1 MDVIRQVYDPDEF
14 RQLGHQ
20 LVNILADH
28 LQTAMSGEQQKVL
41 DYHLPE
47 DVFAGWMMDEETDPM
62 TIFQKILEQSIH
74 LHHPGYMGHQVA
86 PPAPLAALAGFM
98 GLFLNNGGA
107 IYEMAPATSA
117 LERVVCQMLRPY
129 FGLDDADGILTSGG
143 TIANLTALIC
153 ARNVQMPGQVW
164 QEGQTE
170 KVAFMVSRE
179 AHYCIDRAIRIMG
192 WGTTGAVLV
201 PVDEN
206 FRMRTDVLEEMY
218 IESNRKG
225 IKILGVVGSA
235 PSTSTGIY
243 DDLTAIGLFCR
254 KHDLW
259 FHVDAAHGGPAVFS
273 ETYKHL
279 MRGVELA
286 DSLVVDAHKMMMV
299 PALTTLLL
307 FRKPSDSY
315 RTFSQ
320 KAEYL
325 WQANDEEWFNYGK
338 RTMECTK
345 LMMSARIFLMIKV
358 HGVGVFGQYVDTVF
372 NLARQMADYVLSC
385 KDFELA
391 VYPDSNIVCF
401 RFVGGMQSE
410 ADETNRRI
418 RQQILEDGK
427 FYIVQT
433 VLHGRIWLRVSLMN
447 AATTFKEIHAMM
459 EEVRSIGYKLAG
471 NTDEQI
477 HE

>member
-1 MDVIRQVYDPDEF
+1 MDLIKQVYQPDDF

-20 LVNILADH
+20 LVDVLADH
-28 LQTAMSGEQQKVL
+28 LQSAMGGDAQKVL
-41 DYHLPE
+41 DYQSPE
-47 DVFAGWMMDEETDPM
+47 DVFAAWMTDEDTEPL
-62 TIFQKILEQSIH
+62 TILKHILTQSIH

-86 PPAPLAALAGFM
+86 PPAPLATLAGFM

-117 LERVVCQMLRPY
+117 LERVVCHMLRPW
-129 FGLDDADGILTSGG
+129 FGMDEADGILTSGG

-153 ARNVQMPGQVW
+153 ARNVQMPGMVW
-164 QEGQTE
+164 HEGQTE
-170 KVAFMVSRE
+170 KVAFMVSKE

-192 WGTTGAVLV
+192 WGSAGAVLV

-206 FRMRTDVLEEMY
+206 FRMRTDLLEEMY
-218 IESNRKG
+218 LESTRNG
-225 IKILGVVGSA
+225 VKILGVVGSA

-243 DDLTAIGLFCR
+243 DDLTEIGLFCR

-259 FHVDAAHGGPAVFS
+259 FHVDAAHGGPAAFS
-273 ETYKHL
+273 ESYRYL
-279 MRGVELA
+279 MRGVEMA

-307 FRKPSDSY
+307 FRRPSDSY

-345 LMMSARIFLMIKV
+345 LMMSARIFLMIKTY
-358 HGVGVFGQYVDTVF
+358 GIGVFGKYVDIVYD
-372 NLARQMADYVLSC
+372 LARQMADYVLSC
-385 KDFELA
+385 KEFELV

-401 RFVGGMQSE
+401 RFVDGHQSE
-410 ADETNRRI
+410 LDEINRRI
-418 RQQILEDGK
+418 RQQILEKGN

-433 VLHGRIWLRVSLMN
+433 TLYGRIWLRVSLMN
-447 AATTFKEIHAMM
+447 PATTKQEIMTM
-459 EEVRSIGYKLAG
+459 LEEVRKIGYGLTGK
-471 NTDEQI
+471 TDPTI